1 MATAPAA
8 KANAAFVDE
17 DYDLALALYK
27 QVRLSE
33 SLDPCWLYPRFK
45 RLLCPSQAINDSPE
59 DPSLYSQRAQTH
71 IKLENYIDAAEDA
84 GKAIELDP
92 KTGRHHHRK
101 G

>member
-1 MATAPAA
+1 MFCCISC
-8 KANAAFVDE
+8 ANVC
-17 DYDLALALYK
+17 LALNAS
-27 QVRLSE
+27 VRL
-33 SLDPCWLYPRFK
+33 R
-45 RLLCPSQAINDSPE
+45 QAIDASPN

-71 IKLENYIDAAEDA
+71 IKLENYLEAAEDA